1 MKDQSNETVSRIAYI
16 GEMAAELADMAR
28 RENRPLLVRLL
39 EMVVLEVQSPDRIT
53 NHDRAN

>member
-39 EMVVLEVQSPDRIT
+39 EMVVLEVQSPDSIT

>member
-1 MKDQSNETVSRIAYI
+1 MKDQSNETVSRVAYI
-16 GEMAAELADMAR
+16 GEMAAELAIIAR

-39 EMVVLEVQSPDRIT
+39 EMVVLEVQSPDRTT